1 MLILIWF
8 IVCILFAFV
17 QMLLGDSGHSLEVFA
32 ILTAIALFIVHK
44 LKGKIKF
51 KK

>member
-51 KK
+51 TK